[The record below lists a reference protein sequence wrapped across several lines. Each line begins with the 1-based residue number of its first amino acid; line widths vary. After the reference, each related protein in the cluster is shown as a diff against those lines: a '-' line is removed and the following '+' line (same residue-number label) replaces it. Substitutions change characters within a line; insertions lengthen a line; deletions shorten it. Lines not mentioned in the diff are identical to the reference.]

1 MRADIERIVETYSDV
16 LLRLAVHH
24 VSDFSQAEDIVQEVF
39 MKLVRYPRFFKDEE
53 HERAWLF
60 KVTINCCHDYQRNW
74 WQSKRNKMP
83 ENAAMNKEYEYPLL
97 EEVKKL
103 PEKQR
108 NAIYLYYYEEYSA
121 KEIAKICSVK
131 ENTVFSW
138 LNRGREALKKQLK
151 GGWTDD

>member
-60 KVTINCCHDYQRNW
+60 KVTINCCHDYQRKW
-74 WQSKRNKMP
+74 WQSKRNKLP
-83 ENAAMNKEYEYPLL
+83 ENAAMYN
-97 EEVKKL
+97 
-103 PEKQR
+103 
-108 NAIYLYYYEEYSA
+108 
-121 KEIAKICSVK
+121 
-131 ENTVFSW
+131 
-138 LNRGREALKKQLK
+138 
-151 GGWTDD
+151 